1 MKNKLQ
7 IFKGFL
13 LILFSIGF
21 LIAQTPD
28 GGGVR
33 FPAHDRLSSK
43 QNTKPS
49 VTVVAVKF
57 EGNRLLGVRSLG
69 EKKLLQKDEIEAK
82 AVTDGES
89 IVLAFENKF
98 KDLNKVEIAVEKE
111 ILIDEETSKAL
122 GSNVFSIL
130 DGKYPIQSRESP
142 NPSDPTR
149 QHRRVWTIMRPTPE
163 HNIFKTFG
171 LPGGGEFLEVEVSNL
186 RNEKELPKSVLV
198 TIKDGIL
205 LNIKAATGNE
215 KIESKD
221 VFPAKAMFVNTQ
233 LVLQFSRPLSREA
246 KTVLKTNGDV
256 IGDKETSEALGVC
269 SCSSGSF
276 LSLNPNSE
284 SPTVK
289 IPVIVARY
297 HRHRWLFRKTSY
309 GDPTDCEFPI
319 NRKK

>member
-111 ILIDEETSKAL
+111 ILIDENS
-122 GSNVFSIL
+122 SI
-130 DGKYPIQSRESP
+130 SWR
-142 NPSDPTR
+142 N
-149 QHRRVWTIMRPTPE
+149 QHG
-163 HNIFKTFG
+163 TFG
-171 LPGGGEFLEVEVSNL
+171 IHYIGNYGLQGTP
-186 RNEKELPKSVLV
+186 REKPS
-198 TIKDGIL
+198 G
-205 LNIKAATGNE
+205 
-215 KIESKD
+215 
-221 VFPAKAMFVNTQ
+221 
-233 LVLQFSRPLSREA
+233 
-246 KTVLKTNGDV
+246 
-256 IGDKETSEALGVC
+256 
-269 SCSSGSF
+269 SSGRRF
-276 LSLNPNSE
+276 L
-284 SPTVK
+284 
-289 IPVIVARY
+289 RY
-297 HRHRWLFRKTSY
+297 R
-309 GDPTDCEFPI
+309 CEGEPGRCI
-319 NRKK
+319 CRGGVRYRQSSRIYAQL